1 MDLSIV
7 IACYKDAPH
16 LVRNTLALCDYLSA
30 TRLNYEI
37 VFVEDG
43 SPDHTAAEIRRCSVL
58 LREKHIPVQTL
69 FHDVNQGRGAAVSNG
84 FLAATGD
91 IVGYIDI
98 DLEPLMDAILPMVR
112 MVQRGEADL
121 VCGRRAIA
129 NAIAKPIRVI
139 SSYVYRWVAHLALPL
154 PISDTE
160 CGLKIFKRSTIL
172 PIIKSCVDKRW
183 FWDTEI
189 VHRTWTSGLV
199 LKEHWIVFYEDRSKA
214 STVRLIPDTFAYLK
228 AIMKYRKQ
236 LKESSCSRKS
246 MLTI

>member
-1 MDLSIV
+1 MDLSII

-30 TRLNYEI
+30 TKLNYEI

-43 SPDHTAAEIRRCSVL
+43 SPDNTAEEIRRGAKIL
-58 LREKHIPVQTL
+58 TEKNIPVQTI
-69 FHDVNQGRGAAVSNG
+69 FHEKNQGRGAAVSNG
-84 FLAATGD
+84 FLAAKGD
-91 IVGYIDI
+91 IIGYIDI

-112 MVQRGEADL
+112 AIQRGEADL
-121 VCGRRAIA
+121 ICGRRAIA
-129 NAIAKPIRVI
+129 NAIAKPLRVL

-154 PISDTE
+154 PIADTE
-160 CGLKIFKRSTIL
+160 CGLKVFKRSTIL
-172 PIIKSCVDKRW
+172 PIINTCSDKRW

-189 VHRTWTSGLV
+189 VHRSWLAGLAV
-199 LKEHWIVFYEDRSKA
+199 KEHWIVFFEDNSKA

-236 LKESSCSRKS
+236 LREQACQSNK
-246 MLTI
+246 LPNT